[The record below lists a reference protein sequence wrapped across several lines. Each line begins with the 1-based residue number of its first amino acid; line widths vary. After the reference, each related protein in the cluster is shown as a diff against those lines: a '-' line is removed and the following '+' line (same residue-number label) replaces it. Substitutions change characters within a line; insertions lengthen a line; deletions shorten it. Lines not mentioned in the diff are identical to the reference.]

1 MPSRRRCK
9 SRAEVRGVGWG
20 IQTWESKAIVG
31 SRNSGV
37 YFIIITTRAIVS
49 GVTYSETELC

>member
-1 MPSRRRCK
+1 M
-9 SRAEVRGVGWG
+9 GWG

-31 SRNSGV
+31 STNSGI

-49 GVTYSETELC
+49 RVTYSETVLC

>member
-1 MPSRRRCK
+1 M
-9 SRAEVRGVGWG
+9 GWG

-37 YFIIITTRAIVS
+37 YFIIKTRAIVS

>member
-1 MPSRRRCK
+1 M
-9 SRAEVRGVGWG
+9 GWG

-31 SRNSGV
+31 RIVGV
-37 YFIIITTRAIVS
+37 YFIIITTRAIVK